1 MFLFLFLMLCGREF
15 RLSAKKLIAG
25 TCTNV
30 TLYQYVPELTL
41 LYFFIIYFNYCE
53 HKVSILQF
61 FTTLEQYLIAKF
73 TLHRSVYKYAVVEF
87 TEENQVEVV
96 PAKWLSTD
104 QKQCFWPINKSSD
117 KVNMAIKQLVTP
129 TADFKPFPVKVL
141 YQTGT
146 CI

>member
-1 MFLFLFLMLCGREF
+1 MCFFHTKINMFLFLFLMLCGREF

-41 LYFFIIYFNYCE
+41 LYFFIISFNYCE

-87 TEENQVEVV
+87 TERT
-96 PAKWLSTD
+96 KW
-104 QKQCFWPINKSSD
+104 K
-117 KVNMAIKQLVTP
+117 
-129 TADFKPFPVKVL
+129 L
-141 YQTGT
+141 YQLNGYQQTKNNAFGP
-146 CI
+146 